1 MAAARQ
7 RRECSRKGNGFYRDV
22 ELDLRVLDEDI
33 NLTVTK
39 ESSDVYEVERIVE
52 QRKIKVSL

>member
-1 MAAARQ
+1 MAAARP
-7 RRECSRKGNGFYRDV
+7 RRECSRKGNGFYGEVD
-22 ELDLRVLDEDI
+22 LDLRVSDEDI

-52 QRKIKVSL
+52 RRKIKVSL